1 MEFAQI
7 WHRAEQIFPFG
18 SWHTHSLYAA
28 IVNNSSL
35 NLYFPFSGDI
45 VKVNINTNRSTK
57 FNENAFQDS
66 NFIITPPTCQ
76 HLRSLWHQSVS
87 VLFLC
92 VILLTWQSK
101 LYRPPFPMYMDF
113 VQNWHRAEQMS
124 PFGSWHSHSLYAG
137 IVNNSSLNL
146 HFPFSG
152 DIVKVNINTNRS
164 TNFNENAFQN
174 GNFVK
179 NHSNV
184 STYAVLWHQTVS
196 VIFLCITLLT
206 WLSRL

>member
-1 MEFAQI
+1 MC
-7 WHRAEQIFPFG
+7 R
-18 SWHTHSLYAA
+18 
-28 IVNNSSL
+28 
-35 NLYFPFSGDI
+35 
-45 VKVNINTNRSTK
+45 TNVSRREVATLLKST
-57 FNENAFQDS
+57 
-66 NFIITPPTCQ
+66 PTCRHVCPWW
-76 HLRSLWHQSVS
+76 HLSVT

-92 VILLTWQSK
+92 IAQLSR
-101 LYRPPFPMYMDF
+101 LYQPPFPMLMDF
-113 VQNWHRAEQMS
+113 VQIWHHAEQMS

-184 STYAVLWHQTVS
+184 STSAVLWHQTVS
-196 VIFLCITLLT
+196 VLFLCITLLT